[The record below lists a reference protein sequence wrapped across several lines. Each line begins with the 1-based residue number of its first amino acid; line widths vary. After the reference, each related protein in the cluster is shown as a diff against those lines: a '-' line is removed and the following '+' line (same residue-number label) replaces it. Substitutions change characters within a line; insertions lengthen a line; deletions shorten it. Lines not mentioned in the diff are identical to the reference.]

1 MKNKKNLLCLLLIL
15 SSAGLF
21 AEQQEFFSEPIYDG
35 DSEMPLDKSQSY
47 YGKKHAEVS
56 YPPFYSFEDWFDGPY
71 ATADWGGF
79 RSYLEN
85 NGIVPVFTYLGNFA
99 ANPSG
104 GAHRGNTVS
113 SSVNLGV
120 GLDLYEVTKIKAL
133 KNWSLVNT
141 WVWRFGNSLTN
152 DFIDNEFNVQQNF
165 GSQTMR
171 MQSLFLSYSKEAF
184 GGGNFMLKFGRI
196 AAGDNFM
203 TKPIYW
209 LYMNN
214 AIDGNPV
221 GVFKQ
226 TKFSAYP
233 GSTWGIMTRL
243 DSKEGYYF
251 KAGVYQI
258 NNDRQDSPGMH
269 GLDFSFDG
277 ALGVNANFELGWD
290 INHDDSGR
298 SPGNIS
304 VGLVA
309 DWYSAPHLDNPT
321 QTSHFNP
328 VIYVQAD
335 YMILNLGF
343 PDRSKPSVIQRA
355 NKSEVYRDLRGLI
368 LWGVLQYAPQDNL
381 AMMPLFVNGGLL
393 FNAPFASRPDDV
405 LCFGVA
411 YGKYSNHLRTPQ
423 RGSYEIMLELNYKV
437 QVNRFF
443 FFQPD
448 IQYIINTKGG
458 EHPNAFVLGAQ
469 FGMVF

>member
-1 MKNKKNLLCLLLIL
+1 MNLKKISILVFCLF
-15 SSAGLF
+15 SVTGF
-21 AEQQEFFSEPIYDG
+21 AQQQEFFSESVYDV
-35 DSEMPLDKSQSY
+35 DSEMPLERSKSY
-47 YGKKHAEVS
+47 YDKLHMQEV
-56 YPPFYSFEDWFDGPY
+56 YPPFYQFDNWFDGPY
-71 ATADWGGF
+71 ALADWGGT
-79 RSYLEN
+79 RTYLEN
-85 NGIVPVFTYLGNFA
+85 NGIVPVITYLGNFA

-104 GAHRGNTVS
+104 GAHKGATNT

-120 GLDLYEVTKIKAL
+120 GFDLYKMTKIKAL
-133 KNWSLVNT
+133 ENWSLVNT
-141 WVWRFGNSLTN
+141 WVWRFGNSLTT
-152 DFIDNEFNVQQNF
+152 DFIDNEFNVQQNY

-171 MQSLFLSYSKEAF
+171 MQSLFLSYSTDILD
-184 GGGNFMLKFGRI
+184 GGNFMIKFGRI

-233 GSTWGIMTRL
+233 GSTWGIMTRIR
-243 DSKEGYYF
+243 SGEGYYF
-251 KAGVYQI
+251 KTGVYQI
-258 NNDRQDSPGMH
+258 NNDEQDSSSMH

-290 INHDDSGR
+290 INHDDSTL

-309 DWYSAPHLDNPT
+309 DWYSAPHLDNPLE
-321 QTSHFNP
+321 TSHFNP

-335 YMILNLGF
+335 YMILNMGLT
-343 PDRSKPSVIQRA
+343 DRSNPRA
-355 NKSEVYRDLRGLI
+355 IKRSDRGDLYRDLRGLV
-368 LWGVLQYAPQDNL
+368 LWGVLQYAPEENL
-381 AMMPLFVNGGLL
+381 ARMPWFVNGGLL

-411 YGKYSNHLRTPQ
+411 YGKYSSSLTTPE
-423 RGSYEIMLELNYKV
+423 RGSYEIMTELNYKY

-443 FFQPD
+443 FVQPD
-448 IQYIINTKGG
+448 VQFIINTKGG
-458 EHPNAFVLGAQ
+458 EHPNALVLGMQ
-469 FGMVF
+469 FGMIF